1 MTYDPPTR
9 VRRAALER
17 RRQAL
22 MQLLAGH
29 GRRGLPVLMANQHD
43 FNPYCL
49 MCGRDWSM
57 GTPQERLPNEALGRP
72 QLASTVEMAVLVEPG
87 MPAIPVVLVAR

>member
-1 MTYDPPTR
+1 MTYEPPTR

-22 MQLLAGH
+22 MQLLAGMDAEDF
-29 GRRGLPVLMANQHD
+29 RILMANQHD

-49 MCGRDWSM
+49 MCGRDWSL
-57 GTPQERLPNEALGRP
+57 GTPQERLPNEALAG
-72 QLASTVEMAVLVEPG
+72 LN
-87 MPAIPVVLVAR
+87 